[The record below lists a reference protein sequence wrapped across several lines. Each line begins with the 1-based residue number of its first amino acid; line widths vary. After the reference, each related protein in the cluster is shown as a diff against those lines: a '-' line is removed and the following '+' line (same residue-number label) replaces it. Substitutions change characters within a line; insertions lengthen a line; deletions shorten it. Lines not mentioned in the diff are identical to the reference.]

1 MISKSVY
8 GYTYER
14 FSVFTNKLIHSFTHL
29 QIMLANVNATRMQ
42 LLYLRKRVA
51 LARRGH
57 RLLSEKR
64 DEISRQLIQIARLIR
79 PLRKKVEA
87 ELMETFRRFM
97 LARASMEPEDTKAA
111 LEVPTKKFSLAINLA
126 NVMNVK
132 VPHLTKE
139 MEGEIICYGY
149 ATTSGEMDVAL
160 LALERGFDSLIE
172 LAEKEKQARLLA
184 TELQMTRR
192 RVNVLEHVV
201 IPELDETIRF
211 IYDKLAEAERDNT
224 SRLMKIADIIRA

>member
-1 MISKSVY
+1 
-8 GYTYER
+8 
-14 FSVFTNKLIHSFTHL
+14 
-29 QIMLANVNATRMQ
+29 MLANVNATRMQ
-42 LLYLRKRVA
+42 LLYLRKRVV

-64 DEISRQLIQIARLIR
+64 DEISRQLIQIARQIR

-87 ELMETFRRFM
+87 ELLETFRRFM
-97 LARASMEPEDTKAA
+97 LARASMEPEDIKAA
-111 LEVPTKKFSLAINLA
+111 LEVPTKKFSLAIQFA
-126 NVMNVK
+126 NIMNVK

-139 MEGEIICYGY
+139 MEGEIICYGF
-149 ATTSGEMDVAL
+149 ATTSGELDVAL
-160 LALERGFDSLIE
+160 LALERAFDSLIE

-211 IYDKLAEAERDNT
+211 IFDKLAEAERDNT
-224 SRLMKIADIIRA
+224 SRLMKITDIIRA

>member
-1 MISKSVY
+1 
-8 GYTYER
+8 
-14 FSVFTNKLIHSFTHL
+14 
-29 QIMLANVNATRMQ
+29 MLANVNATRMQ

-87 ELMETFRRFM
+87 ELSQTFRRFM
-97 LARASMEPEDTKAA
+97 LARASMEPEDIKAA
-111 LEVPTKKFSLAINLA
+111 LEVPTKKFSLAIELA
-126 NVMNVK
+126 SVMNVK

-139 MEGEIICYGY
+139 MQGGIICYGY
-149 ATTSGEMDVAL
+149 ATTSGELDVAL
-160 LALERGFDSLIE
+160 LALERAFDSLIK

-184 TELQMTRR
+184 AELQMTRR

-211 IYDKLAEAERDNT
+211 IFAKLAEAERDNT
-224 SRLMKIADIIRA
+224 SRLMKITDIIRA